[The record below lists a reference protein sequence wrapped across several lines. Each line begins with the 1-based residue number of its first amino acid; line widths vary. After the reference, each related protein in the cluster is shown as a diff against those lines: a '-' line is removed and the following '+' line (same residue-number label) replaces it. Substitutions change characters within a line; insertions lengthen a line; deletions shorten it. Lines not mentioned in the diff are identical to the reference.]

1 VPFTPLPVLWLC
13 GPAGVG
19 KSTASWQLYTEL
31 ASTGVRVAFVDSD
44 QICMCYPAPPE
55 DPGRQ
60 RLKALNAGAML
71 ANFRAAGAQC
81 AIINGVLDPAGLETE
96 LMPDADVTICL
107 LRARGD
113 EVEQRFTGKHSQWLD
128 ASAVDRMLEMT
139 RDEIRLMDQNSFADA
154 SVDTTGVRA
163 REVAARVRVA
173 CADWP
178 GFSGDLPDS
187 DGDAD
192 GGGDGRGRGTVR
204 RYPPA
209 TGRVTLVTGPTGVGK
224 STIAFRFYMNCL
236 NAGLTA
242 GYVDLRQIGFL
253 RPARES
259 DPDNQRLKARNLA
272 AIWRNYHAAGATHLV
287 ASGIIDRPADFH
299 LFGEELMGADLA
311 IVRLRAD
318 PDELARRIMT
328 RGAGGSWPEPGD
340 LLRGQAADCLADLAR
355 LAGRHAE
362 AIDRSE
368 PGGLAVDTTGR
379 SPEESADLI
388 AGAVGWSISAETQP

>member
-1 VPFTPLPVLWLC
+1 MLSLMPLTPIPVLWLC

-19 KSTASWQLYTEL
+19 KSTVSWQLYTEL

-44 QICMCYPAPPE
+44 QICMCYPAPAG

-60 RLKALNAGAML
+60 HLKALNVGAML
-71 ANFRAAGAQC
+71 PNFRAAGAQC
-81 AIINGVLDPAGLETE
+81 VIVNGVLDAAGLETE
-96 LMPDADVTICL
+96 LMPDAAVTICL

-113 EVEQRFTGKHSQWLD
+113 EVEQRFAGKHSHWHD
-128 ASAVDRMLEMT
+128 AGAVDQMLETT
-139 RDEIRLMDQNSFADA
+139 RDEIRLMDQSSFADA
-154 SVDTTGVRA
+154 SVDTTGVPA

-173 CADWP
+173 CANWP
-178 GFSGDLPDS
+178 GFSGHLPD
-187 DGDAD
+187 GD
-192 GGGDGRGRGTVR
+192 GDGRGRGIVGG
-204 RYPPA
+204 YPTA

-224 STIAFRFYMNCL
+224 STIAFRFYLNCL

-253 RPARES
+253 RPAHES

-287 ASGIIDRPADFH
+287 ASGIIDDPADFR
-299 LFGEELMGADLA
+299 LFRSELMGADLA
-311 IVRLRAD
+311 IVRLRAGR
-318 PDELARRIMT
+318 DELARRIMT
-328 RGAGGSWPEPGD
+328 RGTGGSWPEPGD
-340 LLRGQAADCLADLAR
+340 LLRGRTADYLADVAR
-355 LAGRHAE
+355 RAGQHAE

-379 SPEESADLI
+379 TPEESADLI
-388 AGAVGWSISAETQP
+388 AGAVGWFISAETQL